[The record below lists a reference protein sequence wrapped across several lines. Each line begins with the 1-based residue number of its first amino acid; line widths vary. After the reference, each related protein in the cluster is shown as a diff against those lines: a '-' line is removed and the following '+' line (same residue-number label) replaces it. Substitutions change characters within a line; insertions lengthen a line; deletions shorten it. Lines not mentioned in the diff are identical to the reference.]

1 MVREKQGGNGVR
13 EFRLEGLGLLLVAGV
28 LIVLLGSA
36 FYVGRWYERQVSPVT
51 VGGPVGAA
59 ESDPLANVEPPA
71 DVDDSADYFDE
82 VQGAEQEAEPQRE
95 IPRETSQP
103 AQPAAAEEEPAA
115 PPPATRE
122 ETATPPRAEE
132 QPPAAPAET
141 VDDGSFYVQVFAGR
155 DRESAEALVRELT
168 GKGHP
173 VRLFSEREGRG
184 ALYKVRVGGY
194 ATRDEAD
201 GVAGRLR
208 QDGYSGAWVTSVE

>member
-71 DVDDSADYFDE
+71 DVDSAADYFDE
-82 VQGAEQEAEPQRE
+82 VQGTEQEAEPQRE
-95 IPRETSQP
+95 IPRETPRP
-103 AQPAAAEEEPAA
+103 AQPTVAEEEPAA
-115 PPPATRE
+115 PPPA
-122 ETATPPRAEE
+122 EE
-132 QPPAAPAET
+132 QPPAAPAEAAS
-141 VDDGSFYVQVFAGR
+141 DGSFYVQVFAGR
-155 DRESAEALVRELT
+155 DRASAETLVGELN

-201 GVAGRLR
+201 RMAERLR
-208 QDGYSGAWVTSVE
+208 LDGYSGAWVTSVE

>member
-36 FYVGRWYERQVSPVT
+36 FYVGRWYERQVGPVA
-51 VGGPVGAA
+51 VGGPAGAA
-59 ESDPLANVEPPA
+59 VADPLANVEPPA
-71 DVDDSADYFDE
+71 DVDGSADYFDDL
-82 VQGAEQEAEPQRE
+82 QGAEKEAEPQRE
-95 IPRETSQP
+95 IPRETPQP
-103 AQPAAAEEEPAA
+103 APPPAAEEEAA
-115 PPPATRE
+115 SPPPAG
-122 ETATPPRAEE
+122 A
-132 QPPAAPAET
+132 QPDTEPVEASSS
-141 VDDGSFYVQVFAGR
+141 GSFYVQVFAGR

-194 ATRDEAD
+194 ATREEAGGMAD
-201 GVAGRLR
+201 RLR